1 VATRGTPRRPF
12 ADVPVIDTSPI
23 STVTSS
29 LGLSELAKMSN
40 EEIMMLA
47 AESARNMA
55 ASAGLIVLLSGELDR
70 REGWRDEGATSLES
84 WMVERLGISTPT
96 ARALAHVGERLYDLP
111 HLADALSAGDLSFD
125 KVRAVVDVATPESDG
140 EFRDRAMEHSVRELA
155 QLARSRRQASA
166 ETARADYDARSLRF
180 NESFRTITA
189 QLPAETFSEVRG
201 TLEAQARDIPSDGET
216 RWDQRLCDAFVGIIR
231 RSQSPRHARAP
242 FTVVAHVPLDTL
254 LDETSELPGEL
265 EREGLISAD
274 TVRRVA
280 CDATVVLAVDDNV
293 GHTMYEGRQHRY
305 PTATQRREL
314 MRRDRHC
321 RFPGCAHAT
330 FVNPHHIRWWKPHR
344 GTTDLPNL
352 ALLCEHHHHLV
363 HSKQWSISGNANE
376 ELSFV
381 GPTGRIM
388 TSRPSCLWTTAS
400 RSTAPPAPEAG

>member
-1 VATRGTPRRPF
+1 
-12 ADVPVIDTSPI
+12 VPAIDTSPI
-23 STVTSS
+23 STVTPS

-40 EEIMMLA
+40 EELMGLA
-47 AESARNMA
+47 AESARTMA
-55 ASAGLIVLLSGELDR
+55 SSAGLIVLLSGELDR

-84 WMVERLGISTPT
+84 WMEERLGVSTPT

-155 QLARSRRQASA
+155 QLARSRREVST
-166 ETARADYDARSLRF
+166 ETARADYEARSLRF
-180 NESFRTITA
+180 NESFRTVTA
-189 QLPAETFSEVRG
+189 QLPAEAFAEVRG
-201 TLEAQARDIPSDGET
+201 TLEAQARAIPSDGET
-216 RWDQRLCDAFVGIIR
+216 PWDQRLCDAFVGIV
-231 RSQSPRHARAP
+231 RSAHSTSRGAP
-242 FTVVAHVPLDTL
+242 AFTVVAHVPLEVL
-254 LDETSELPGEL
+254 LDENSQLPGEL
-265 EREGLISAD
+265 ERDGLISAD

-280 CDATVVLAVDDNV
+280 CDATIVLAVNDNL

-305 PTATQRREL
+305 PTPTQRREL

-321 RFPGCAHAT
+321 RFPGCANAT

-363 HSKQWSISGNANE
+363 HSKQWSVSGNANE
-376 ELSFV
+376 ELTFV
-381 GPTGRIM
+381 GPTGRTM
-388 TSRPSCLWTTAS
+388 SSRPSPRWTTVS
-400 RSTAPPAPEAG
+400 RPIPPGPEAA

>member
-1 VATRGTPRRPF
+1 M
-12 ADVPVIDTSPI
+12 PVIDTSPV

-40 EEIMMLA
+40 EELMGLA

-55 ASAGLIVLLSGELDR
+55 SSAGLIVLLSGELDR

-84 WMVERLGISTPT
+84 WMVERLGVSAPT

-111 HLADALSAGDLSFD
+111 HLADALTAGDLTFD
-125 KVRAVVDVATPESDG
+125 KVRVVVDVATPESDG

-155 QLARSRRQASA
+155 QLARSRREASS

-180 NESFRTITA
+180 NECFRTVTA
-189 QLPAETFSEVRG
+189 QLPAETFAEVRG

-216 RWDQRLCDAFVGIIR
+216 PWDQRLCDAFVGIIR
-231 RSQSPRHARAP
+231 SSRSPNHAAAP

-280 CDATVVLAVDDNV
+280 CDATVILAVDDNV

-352 ALLCEHHHHLV
+352 VLLCEHHHHLV

-376 ELSFV
+376 ELRFV

-388 TSRPSCLWTTAS
+388 TSRTSPLWTTAS
-400 RSTAPPAPEAG
+400 RSTTPPAPEAG